1 MCLGFS
7 RTLAYPKYFS
17 FLVSVCLRIDPISQI
32 SISTELSAS
41 GLMKACFEAATS
53 EAQAAAAPRCLLA
66 RALHIAADKFWF
78 SVVFY
83 LTPEGPFHQA
93 MGQGLESWCWRW
105 DPEGDV
111 RSSSGVRARGSSC
124 SNPTQIAHKNHVI
137 CFWMPKA
144 SSFCSSDLWFGT
156 AGQGGLNETGTAAA
170 EGLTPPGAWGC
181 GGCSSRAQ
189 GSGLQQNLP

>member
-83 LTPEGPFHQA
+83 LTPEGPVSSGDGSRTGVLVLE
-93 MGQGLESWCWRW
+93 MGPRRGRQVLQW
-105 DPEGDV
+105 
-111 RSSSGVRARGSSC
+111 SSSKG
-124 SNPTQIAHKNHVI
+124 
-137 CFWMPKA
+137 
-144 SSFCSSDLWFGT
+144 
-156 AGQGGLNETGTAAA
+156 
-170 EGLTPPGAWGC
+170 
-181 GGCSSRAQ
+181 
-189 GSGLQQNLP
+189 